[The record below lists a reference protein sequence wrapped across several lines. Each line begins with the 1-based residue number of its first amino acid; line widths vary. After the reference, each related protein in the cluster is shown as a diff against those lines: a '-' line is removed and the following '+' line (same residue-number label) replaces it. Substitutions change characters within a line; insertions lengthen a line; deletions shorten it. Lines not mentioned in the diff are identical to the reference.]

1 MRYEYRDIGIERGL
15 NDQMSIYI
23 LSLRNRIHELTKP
36 MKYLLLLLP
45 FLMAFSGPVDRS
57 FALPEGTASL
67 KKDAKK
73 LCEHY
78 RQRVLK
84 GESMA
89 SIAKLYSEDP
99 GSAPNGGQYDGVVPG
114 MMVAEFEK
122 VAYSLK
128 PGEISE
134 VFETQYGFHFIQLIS
149 RRGDTLSLRHLLI
162 TRD

>member
-1 MRYEYRDIGIERGL
+1 MADQFELKMKNILFLTAAALVLMSHAPLKHHPSETPLPGK
-15 NDQMSIYI
+15 NDPI
-23 LSLRNRIHELTKP
+23 LI
-36 MKYLLLLLP
+36 
-45 FLMAFSGPVDRS
+45 
-57 FALPEGTASL
+57 

-73 LCEHY
+73 LAEYY

-99 GSAPNGGQYDGVVPG
+99 GSAPNGGLYTGIVRGQMVP
-114 MMVAEFEK
+114 EFES
-122 VAYSLK
+122 VAFKLK

-149 RRGDTLSLRHLLI
+149 NKNDVLSLRHLLI
-162 TRD
+162 TRE

>member
-1 MRYEYRDIGIERGL
+1 M
-15 NDQMSIYI
+15 
-23 LSLRNRIHELTKP
+23 KP
-36 MKYLLLLLP
+36 LILLLLP
-45 FLMAFSGPVDRS
+45 FIITFSQHSKIVVPAGYEIR
-57 FALPEGTASL
+57 L

-73 LCEHY
+73 ICEYY

-89 SIAKLYSEDP
+89 SIAQLYSEDP
-99 GSAPNGGQYDGVVPG
+99 GSAPNGGQYNRVVPG

-128 PGEISE
+128 TGEISE
-134 VFETQYGFHFIQLIS
+134 VFETQFGFHFIQLIS
-149 RRGDTLSLRHLLI
+149 RKGDTLSLRHVLI

>member
-1 MRYEYRDIGIERGL
+1 MKF
-15 NDQMSIYI
+15 
-23 LSLRNRIHELTKP
+23 LTFLLP
-36 MKYLLLLLP
+36 CLLLFIQP
-45 FLMAFSGPVDRS
+45 AFTTHQPNVVTRV
-57 FALPEGTASL
+57 

-73 LCEHY
+73 LCEYY

-89 SIAKLYSEDP
+89 SIAQLYSEDP
-99 GSAPNGGQYDGVVPG
+99 GSAPNGGQYNNVVPG

-128 PGEISE
+128 PGEVSE
-134 VFETQYGFHFIQLIS
+134 VFETQFGFHFIQLIS
-149 RRGDTLSLRHLLI
+149 RKGDTLSLRHVLI